1 MVRKINRK
9 NQTKLV
15 EKLRFP
21 NKFSLRH
28 YNLATIKNITFVA
41 KLYELNKETTQHAC

>member
-1 MVRKINRK
+1 MVGKINCK
-9 NQTKLV
+9 NQTTLV

-28 YNLATIKNITFVA
+28 YNFTTIKNIKSVTKV
-41 KLYELNKETTQHAC
+41 YELNKETTQHAC